1 MNCYDANMMRNP
13 VAPIRMLVWAR
24 AFAGMVVLALV
35 ILLTAGPDL
44 VAQEESGWIRP
55 GSVQTPPA
63 DQRRAPSR
71 ARVRAPAPAA
81 APEPAPEVEIVARVL
96 VLGDSLA
103 ANLGQGLESI
113 AAEAGDIA
121 VSTEAH
127 GSSGLVRD
135 DFFNWPERI
144 RVILTSDREIDIAV
158 MVVGLNDR
166 QALRLDGEALAPLSD
181 PWREAYEARVDAI
194 IEAFQ
199 TARIPLIW
207 VGLPPMENAGLSADM
222 GRLNDLIEERTR
234 RKGAIHVDLWKGFV
248 DDADRYTATG
258 PDLSGQT
265 ARLRASDGI
274 HFTRAGARKA
284 AHFVDIEL
292 RRLVERPRDRV
303 AMARAAIEAA
313 EDARVRDA
321 AIDTLIRR
329 SLGTFPL
336 APGLDYVMRRDP
348 LGPVLPLTRLDVS
361 ERGVLMSGRPPLDA
375 GSRIMV
381 DRALRE
387 GVAPPPLAG
396 RADDFH
402 WPRSP

>member
-1 MNCYDANMMRNP
+1 MRNLVTFVP
-13 VAPIRMLVWAR
+13 LLVWAR
-24 AFAGMVVLALV
+24 AFAGAAVLALV
-35 ILLTAGPDL
+35 LLLTAGPDL
-44 VAQEESGWIRP
+44 VAQEENGWVQP
-55 GSVQTPPA
+55 GTFDRQPA
-63 DQRRAPSR
+63 QQQRAPTRSR
-71 ARVRAPAPAA
+71 ARTAAPAA
-81 APEPAPEVEIVARVL
+81 APEPAQQEVEIIAQVL

-113 AAEAGDIA
+113 LAESGDIA
-121 VSTEAH
+121 SSTEAH

-135 DFFNWPERI
+135 DFFDWPGRI
-144 RVILTSDREIDIAV
+144 EALLASDREIDIAV
-158 MVVGLNDR
+158 LVIGLNDR
-166 QALRLDGEALAPLSD
+166 QALRVDGEALAPLTD
-181 PWREAYEARVDAI
+181 PWREAYGARVDAI

-199 TARIPLIW
+199 AARIPLVW
-207 VGLPPMENAGLSADM
+207 VGLPPMENATLSADL
-222 GRLNDLIEERTR
+222 GRINELIEERTR

-292 RRLVERPRDRV
+292 RRLVERPRDRI

-329 SLGTFPL
+329 SLGAFPL
-336 APGLDYVMRRDP
+336 APGLDYVTRRDP
-348 LGPVLPLTRLDVS
+348 LGPVMPLTRLDVS

-375 GSRIMV
+375 GSRIIV
-381 DRALRE
+381 DRTLRE